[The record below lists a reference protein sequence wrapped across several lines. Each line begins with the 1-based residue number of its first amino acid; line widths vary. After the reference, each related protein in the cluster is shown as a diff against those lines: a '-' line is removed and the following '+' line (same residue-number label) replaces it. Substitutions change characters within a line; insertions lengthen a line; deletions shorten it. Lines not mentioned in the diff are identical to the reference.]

1 MADSDL
7 VTLEDYSVVD
17 LVSIK
22 VTKGNGLSDIV
33 TETFD
38 GQDFA
43 ATEFQDVL
51 DFGDN
56 STGSVNIRPVTRHG
70 MAIGKEAG
78 RAVRVSKQ
86 VAALGARGDYIDV
99 IAALT
104 TGSGTS
110 SFAICLRNMMVQV
123 LDYSGV
129 PVAVQ
134 HSIFGKYSPFVTPS
148 QPVSKSML
156 AGIDRQEI
164 EAVHNVVCAVAGTAV
179 NQKIRGTAT
188 ARLKA
193 TVTGVTGSETEMKL
207 RLTPNG
213 DGVFVIPRGAV
224 LWAGPGLAA
233 TKTTTLTIA

>member
-1 MADSDL
+1 MADSDIA
-7 VTLEDYSVVD
+7 TLFNGSTVD

-22 VTKGNGLSDIV
+22 VTKGNELSDIV

-43 ATEFQDVL
+43 STEFMEHL

-56 STGSVNIRPVTRHG
+56 STGSTNILPVTRHG

-86 VAALGARGDYIDV
+86 VAALGARGDYIDI
-99 IAALT
+99 IASLT

-110 SFAICLRNMMVQV
+110 SYANLVRCMMCQV

-134 HSIFGKYSPFVTPS
+134 HAIFGKFSPFVTPS

-164 EAVHNVVCAVAGTAV
+164 EAVHNMETSDAGTV
-179 NQKIRGTAT
+179 NQKIRGNAT
-188 ARLKA
+188 ARLTA
-193 TVTGVTGSETEMKL
+193 IGTGAAASETEVKL

-224 LWAGPGLAA
+224 LWAGAGLAA
-233 TKTTTLTIA
+233 TKTVTLTIA

>member
-1 MADSDL
+1 MTDSDIATLNNYSEVDL
-7 VTLEDYSVVD
+7 VTL
-17 LVSIK
+17 K
-22 VTKGNGLSDIV
+22 VTKGNGLSDII
-33 TETFD
+33 TESFD

-43 ATEFQDVL
+43 ATEFMDSL

-56 STGSVNIRPVTRHG
+56 STGSANILPVTRHG

-86 VAALGARGDYIDV
+86 IAALGARGDYIEM
-99 IAALT
+99 IADLS

-110 SFAICLRNMMVQV
+110 SYAILLRNMMVQV

-164 EAVHNVVCAVAGTAV
+164 EAVHNTVVVAAGTAV

-193 TVTGVTGSETEMKL
+193 TVSRRDYMGG
-207 RLTPNG
+207 
-213 DGVFVIPRGAV
+213 PR
-224 LWAGPGLAA
+224 
-233 TKTTTLTIA
+233 ISSY